1 MNKKNINQVRKIST
15 IEMKDNK
22 NLTEKDLNQQNL
34 KQKVKVSL
42 KIQKTGKTFY
52 IYQNSV
58 LRAKFNDELRIK
70 KENFFAFKQLPSMK
84 SLKKINFEPPMF
96 GITTLGN
103 SHGFD
108 TNGSTSGFILWI
120 NKKGIMIDPPPYSS
134 QTLRLQGIPPL
145 LIEKVFYYICM
156 LILKGYYQSL
166 PC

>member
-1 MNKKNINQVRKIST
+1 MSKKNSNQIRKIST
-15 IEMKDNK
+15 IEMKEQK
-22 NLTEKDLNQQNL
+22 NLKEKDLNQKCL
-34 KQKVKVSL
+34 KQKVKISL

-52 IYQNSV
+52 IYQNSI

-70 KENFFAFKQLPSMK
+70 KENFFVFKQLPSMK

-145 LIEKVFYYICM
+145 LIEKVVCYI
-156 LILKGYYQSL
+156 LILIFKGDNKSL